1 MVRECLTRLRTTIY
15 VSTKLYLRPRM
26 PNYLVVIV
34 PVMFVFEY
42 ISVVALPLVYLEQ
55 VLQQAF
61 VAPVQFPL
69 MVGTSLFLHAGVG

>member
-1 MVRECLTRLRTTIY
+1 
-15 VSTKLYLRPRM
+15 
-26 PNYLVVIV
+26 
-34 PVMFVFEY
+34 MFVFEY